1 MHEVKAVR
9 QGGSRILKFALV
21 CLVIYFACVLISQ
34 RVSVGE
40 KKQQLAGL
48 QQEIYVQEL
57 SNNEL
62 RHDID
67 ENTGNGEHIESVARS
82 EYNYAK
88 PGERV
93 FVNVAGE

>member
-1 MHEVKAVR
+1 MHEIKTAR
-9 QGGSRILKFALV
+9 QSGSRILKFALV
-21 CLVIYFACVLISQ
+21 CLVVYFAFVLISQ
-34 RVSVGE
+34 RVAVGE
-40 KKQQLAGL
+40 KQQQLADL

-62 RHDID
+62 RHDIN
-67 ENTGNGEHIESVARS
+67 ENTGNNEHIEDVARS
-82 EYNYAK
+82 EYNYAM

>member
-1 MHEVKAVR
+1 MHEVRAER
-9 QGGSRILKFALV
+9 PGGSLILKIALV
-21 CLVIYFACVLISQ
+21 CLVIYFAFTLISQ
-34 RVSVGE
+34 RISIGE
-40 KKQQLAGL
+40 KQQQLAAL
-48 QQEIYVQEL
+48 QQEIYIQEL

-67 ENTGNGEHIESVARS
+67 ANAGNDEHIESVARS

-93 FVNVAGE
+93 FVNIAGE